1 MFLLDFLGA
10 SVTMLIQAGFAGAT
24 YMYSVYYPNPIVT
37 IGVYCKIW
45 FYTNQSVSMMFRWM
59 LTAACLDRYAL
70 SSTNARLRHYANI
83 KNTRLTVIIIVIV
96 WIILPIPL
104 LVLDGVRAGTCNVI
118 YGYAAS
124 LYNNIFTMIN
134 GYVIPIIT
142 MTICS
147 LLIQKNLANK
157 RERRHINI
165 HQPQGEN
172 NKQYLERRRDQQAL
186 VMLFAQIFVYFIL
199 TTPWMI
205 YNIYSTLALDIINKS
220 ANRMAIERL
229 AYSLSSLTVLLFPT
243 SSFYLYTLASSMYR
257 KELLIMLRSA
267 LPCRYFNNNRRIE
280 PIRHT
285 LTQRAVTLQ

>member
-45 FYTNQSVSMMFRWM
+45 FYTNQSVSMMYRWM

-83 KNTRLTVIIIVIV
+83 KNTRLTVIIFVTV
-96 WIILPIPL
+96 RIILPIPL
-104 LVLDGVRAGTCNVI
+104 LVLVGVRAGT
-118 YGYAAS
+118 
-124 LYNNIFTMIN
+124 L
-134 GYVIPIIT
+134 IT

-147 LLIQKNLANK
+147 ILIQKNLANR

-165 HQPQGEN
+165 HQLQGEN
-172 NKQYLERRRDQQAL
+172 NKQYLQRRRDQQAL

-205 YNIYSTLALDIINKS
+205 YNIYNTSTLDIINKS
-220 ANRMAIERL
+220 ANRMAIERF
-229 AYSLSSLTVLLFPT
+229 AYSLTSITASLQIF
-243 SSFYLYTLASSMYR
+243 
-257 KELLIMLRSA
+257 
-267 LPCRYFNNNRRIE
+267 
-280 PIRHT
+280 
-285 LTQRAVTLQ
+285 QQ

>member
-10 SVTMLIQAGFAGAT
+10 SVTMLIQAGFAGAI
-24 YMYSVYYPNPIVT
+24 YMYSVYYPHPIVT
-37 IGVYCKIW
+37 IGVYWKIW
-45 FYTNQSVSMMFRWM
+45 FYTNQSVSMMYRWM
-59 LTAACLDRYAL
+59 LTAACLDPYAL
-70 SSTNARLRHYANI
+70 SSTSARLRHYANI

-165 HQPQGEN
+165 H
-172 NKQYLERRRDQQAL
+172 
-186 VMLFAQIFVYFIL
+186 
-199 TTPWMI
+199 
-205 YNIYSTLALDIINKS
+205 
-220 ANRMAIERL
+220 
-229 AYSLSSLTVLLFPT
+229 
-243 SSFYLYTLASSMYR
+243 
-257 KELLIMLRSA
+257 
-267 LPCRYFNNNRRIE
+267 
-280 PIRHT
+280 
-285 LTQRAVTLQ
+285 